1 MDAAL
6 DIWDEERRAVTEHGV
21 YHYLLPCKGRVTPKV
36 NGEKDMQAAVDLQIY
51 VNGTI
56 GAEMVEAEDAVAAVS
71 DALSSTV
78 KLTNMLGAFNYAV
91 ACPV

>member
-1 MDAAL
+1 M
-6 DIWDEERRAVTEHGV
+6 
-21 YHYLLPCKGRVTPKV
+21 YLPPPTATSKV
-36 NGEKDMQAAVDLQIY
+36 NREKDMQAAVDLQIY

-78 KLTNMLGAFNYAV
+78 KAPNGKT
-91 ACPV
+91 